1 MNQEQLYS
9 SVLVK
14 IGVERSN
21 LLNKQKLEQLTDCK
35 SLKEF
40 VIELGQTIYEKHL
53 MHLTQPYTTN
63 IFERAFRENFIEVC
77 IKIVRSSP
85 DVASAFLKNYL
96 LKFEHEN
103 IKTLLRAIS
112 IGLSYDEI
120 KSKIYLPV
128 ETFLKRQNLILK
140 AAMTIQVKLAVDAL
154 QTTVYGPSLI
164 IGLKKYEETGST
176 KYFDILLDRMF
187 YENLGKSMKDLP
199 KSDRE
204 LAFFYVSRQTD
215 CFNILTILRAKL
227 LGYEPNWIRMTIS
240 RNFYNVHKQ
249 IIETMITAK
258 NFEEAF
264 NMVKKS
270 YYKKFFIK
278 SDIPQ
283 ETISIAEKNFRR
295 DIFEHIKKTEIGDPF
310 NVESPIAFIL
320 KKEIEVYNLTAI
332 SLGIEYNWKK
342 DDILQLLLF

>member
-21 LLNKQKLEQLTDCK
+21 LLNKQKLERLTDCK

-40 VIELGQTIYEKHL
+40 AVELEQTIYGKNITHL
-53 MHLTQPYTTN
+53 VQPYTAN
-63 IFERAFRENFIEVC
+63 VFEKAFRENFIEVC

-103 IKTLLRAIS
+103 IKTILRAIS
-112 IGLSYDEI
+112 IGLPYDEL

-128 ETFLKRQNLILK
+128 ETFLKRQKLILK
-140 AAMTIQVKLAVDAL
+140 AAMAIQVKLVVDAL
-154 QTTVYGPSLI
+154 QNTVYGPSLI
-164 IGLKKYEETGST
+164 TGLKKYEETGST

-187 YENLGKSMKDLP
+187 YEYLGKSMKDLP
-199 KSDRE
+199 KSDRK

-215 CFNILTILRAKL
+215 CFNIVTILRAKL
-227 LGYEPNWIRMTIS
+227 LGYEPNWIRMTVS
-240 RNFYNVHKQ
+240 RNFYNVPKQ
-249 IIETMITAK
+249 TIEAMLTAK
-258 NFEEAF
+258 NFEAAF
-264 NMVKKS
+264 NIVKQS
-270 YYKKFFIK
+270 YYKKFFVK

-295 DIFEHIKKTEIGDPF
+295 NIFEHIKKTEIGDPF
-310 NVESPIAFIL
+310 NVESPIAFIV
-320 KKEIEVYNLTAI
+320 KKEIEIYNLTAI

-342 DDILQLLLF
+342 NDILRLLLF